1 MRLLVFGFGFTG
13 RALARSQ
20 PDGWRLSGVARGAE
34 ARRAMAEQ
42 GVSALDP
49 ADTDLLARELAEA
62 DALLIAAPPDAEG
75 CPGLR
80 ALAPLLAG
88 AGRAPGWIGYLSTT
102 GVYGDRGGGWVFED
116 SALKPLSAE
125 AERRVAAEHGWE
137 ALAARHGASLARFR
151 LPGIYG
157 VGRSPFDRLRA
168 GEARRLVKPGQVFS
182 RIHVDDLATGII
194 AALARPERTGAFN
207 LCDDLPAAP
216 ADVTAYAAALL
227 GMTPPPEE
235 AFEAASLSPAA
246 QRFWAESK
254 RVANARAKAALGWR
268 PRYPTYREGLAAV
281 LAAEREES
289 LSA

>member
-13 RALARSQ
+13 RALAQ
-20 PDGWRLSGVARGAE
+20 LTPEGWRLGGVARDPD
-34 ARRAMAEQ
+34 ARRAMADQ
-42 GVSALDP
+42 GVIAVDP
-49 ADTDLLARELAEA
+49 GDAEALARELAHT
-62 DALLIAAPPDAEG
+62 DALLIAAPPGAEG

-80 ALAPLLAG
+80 ALAPHMTKT
-88 AGRAPGWIGYLSTT
+88 GRAPDWIGYLSTT

-116 SALKPLSAE
+116 SELKPQSSE
-125 AERRVAAEHGWE
+125 AERRVQAEQGWMV
-137 ALAARHGASLARFR
+137 LAAQHGAALCRFR

-157 VGRSPFDRLRA
+157 PGRSPFDRLRA

-194 AALARPERTGAFN
+194 AAISRPERAGVFN

-216 ADVTAYAAALL
+216 AEVTAHAAQLL
-227 GMTPPPEE
+227 GITPPPEE
-235 AFEAASLSPAA
+235 AFEAANLSPAA

-254 RVANARAKAALGWR
+254 RVANARAKGALGWR

-281 LAAEREES
+281 LAVERG
-289 LSA
+289 

>member
-13 RALARSQ
+13 RALARLR
-20 PDGWRLSGVARGAE
+20 PDGWTLSGVARNPE
-34 ARRAMAEQ
+34 ARCAMAGQ
-42 GVSALDP
+42 GVGAIDPNDLGAL
-49 ADTDLLARELAEA
+49 AAALAEA
-62 DALLIAAPPDAEG
+62 NALLVSAPPDAEG

-80 ALAPLLAG
+80 TLTPLMAE

-116 SALKPLSAE
+116 SELQPLSAE
-125 AERRVAAEHGWE
+125 AERRVQAEQGWA
-137 ALAARHGASLARFR
+137 ALAARHGAPLTRFR

-157 VGRSPFDRLRA
+157 PGRSPFDRLRA

-182 RIHVDDLATGII
+182 RIHVDDLATGIV
-194 AALARPERTGAFN
+194 AAIERPQRAGVFN

-216 ADVTAYAAALL
+216 AEVTAYAAELL
-227 GMTPPPEE
+227 GMAPPPEE
-235 AFEAASLSPAA
+235 PFAAARLSPAA

-254 RVANARAKAALGWR
+254 RVSNARAKAALGWR

-281 LAAEREES
+281 LAAER
-289 LSA
+289 LTAG